1 MKQIIK
7 RLEIIKSSI
16 AIDDEE
22 IIELQII
29 KLKELDADSG
39 IKNILKKLENLDYGS
54 AMGDIENYI
63 KQHTG
68 MVEYV
73 DSEVL
78 GLKLELKSLE
88 KKLQSLSQEKTEYL
102 NDIEEFNTQYNIHLG
117 DITKNIL
124 NLKKDILYKQTQ
136 KQQKVKDKYKEDTQ
150 IYQDSKDTIDE
161 IKEAIKELEELLKN
175 IDENHENYE
184 EIIRTY
190 NNLKKEL
197 NDLEDDLIKQEIEL
211 NKIKDDLEDDE
222 LFKNYEEAKTFYE
235 EFHHEH
241 ENIKEKQSDRFELK
255 DEDIKELKI
264 MWKKACRLCHPD
276 IVTDE
281 LKEKANEIKYSLD
294 KKELTIEVLKAYNS
308 AVVAKEFVSAL
319 EKAKI
324 AINQIIKSADAFHKE
339 GLVTKIDVNEAKVYQ
354 LNLNSQLTEAKNN
367 FQLALAYLRFLS
379 SDETIS
385 DVENLENI
393 AFEIPQNNLL
403 YTQALENRDEIKM
416 QDINLNATKKNIE
429 IANGS
434 YYPTVYSHLEYGFN
448 DNTMTFDDEK
458 DYYMALV
465 GINLTLFDDTRDIEK
480 QKSKIEYA
488 KASLNSEKLKD
499 AIKLEVQKTILNLET
514 KEKILEEKIEAKN
527 LANDV
532 LEQSKLLYQNHLIS
546 MTTLLSQEANFRK
559 NEALLIEARYEK
571 SLALAKINLA
581 LGKTIY
587 KENNQ

>member
-1 MKQIIK
+1 MHKIYLSLLLASLTYAQSVNFDKILDLT
-7 RLEIIKSSI
+7 LENNKDLKNQQLNTDLAKLNTKTIDSINYGKLSI
-16 AIDDEE
+16 AEE
-22 IIELQII
+22 LSRTNHSGYVFNS
-29 KLKELDADSG
+29 KLSSREATFRDFGFAQQNEGMDVQPKDLNYPDAR
-39 IKNILKKLENLDYGS
+39 NNYNTKLVYEVPLF
-54 AMGDIENYI
+54 
-63 KQHTG
+63 TG
-68 MVEYV
+68 F
-73 DSEVL
+73 
-78 GLKLELKSLE
+78 KLSN
-88 KKLQSLSQEKTEYL
+88 Q
-102 NDIEEFNTQYNIHLG
+102 
-117 DITKNIL
+117 
-124 NLKKDILYKQTQ
+124 KDILKLQ
-136 KQQKVKDKYKEDTQ
+136 
-150 IYQDSKDTIDE
+150 
-161 IKEAIKELEELLKN
+161 
-175 IDENHENYE
+175 
-184 EIIRTY
+184 
-190 NNLKKEL
+190 
-197 NDLEDDLIKQEIEL
+197 
-211 NKIKDDLEDDE
+211 
-222 LFKNYEEAKTFYE
+222 
-235 EFHHEH
+235 
-241 ENIKEKQSDRFELK
+241 
-255 DEDIKELKI
+255 
-264 MWKKACRLCHPD
+264 
-276 IVTDE
+276 
-281 LKEKANEIKYSLD
+281 EKANEIKYSLD